1 MLGALKRMMTRGK
14 KAPHRPEAGPPGTE
28 PSGSVPGLSR
38 DANGQLK
45 PSAQE
50 DKSAMAGQ
58 NNGSGA
64 HASGSAQPGG
74 AGTQNGGG
82 TANSTASQQA
92 SAPSSPPDTS
102 ALNQQVVQSA
112 EFANFENVEYA
123 PTMVS
128 TPPEMMVGQT
138 TGLAVQDAASYMNA
152 IMQIAVAA
160 QAVAIKKAAEH
171 PPLAGEEV
179 PLLTDIQQMVTQ
191 AVTVYGT
198 VSTTAGTSA
207 KTVISDFK
215 AGS

>member
-1 MLGALKRMMTRGK
+1 MFGALKTMMTRGK
-14 KAPHRPEAGPPGTE
+14 GAPKTPEAQPKGK
-28 PSGSVPGLSR
+28 VPGLSR

-45 PSAQE
+45 PSAQK

-58 NNGSGA
+58 QNGNPASNPGGKPPGGTGVHGDGA
-64 HASGSAQPGG
+64 NPGAASGQQGQ
-74 AGTQNGGG
+74 GT
-82 TANSTASQQA
+82 STAPQ
-92 SAPSSPPDTS
+92 TS

-112 EFANFENVEYA
+112 EFSNFENAEYG

-128 TPPEMMVGQT
+128 TPPEIMVGQT

-160 QAVAIKKAAEH
+160 QAVAIKKAAED
-171 PPLAGEEV
+171 PPLAGAEI
-179 PLLTDIQQMVTQ
+179 PLLNDIQQMVTQ